1 MKKKMII
8 KIEGMSCMHC
18 AKTVTETLKKQDNVL
33 KVKVDLEKKEA
44 LVIYKNDIDINF
56 IKETI
61 NDLGY
66 TFDGAISC

>member
-1 MKKKMII
+1 MKKKIII

-18 AKTVTETLKKQDNVL
+18 AKTVTESLENLENVL
-33 KVKVDLEKKEA
+33 KVKVNLKKKEA
-44 LVIYKNDIDINF
+44 LVIYKDDIDTNL

-66 TFDGAISC
+66 NFVEAIPC

>member
-1 MKKKMII
+1 MKKKIII

-18 AKTVTETLKKQDNVL
+18 AKTVMEALENLENVL
-33 KVKVDLEKKEA
+33 KVKVNLKRQEA
-44 LVIYKNDIDINF
+44 LVIYKDDIDTNL

-66 TFDGAISC
+66 NFVEAISC